1 MHFGTYMCRTKDLS
15 LFPFFYCPLIVHKSS
30 TSTCIKPFYG
40 FCLSFQYFNSRFP
53 FGNPL
58 EITVTGVSAYSD
70 GTCNNKMVHALICT
84 CMHWLDLALPSHDFS
99 FYIYSQ
105 FQRAKGFMGCVQM
118 ENACNRLMKA
128 FSSHSINYTY
138 IFNHCCCRNVNHLCK
153 LSHTKCAKV
162 KNERIETL
170 NFEVL

>member
-1 MHFGTYMCRTKDLS
+1 MEQSRYIFRCRYQSAKIDGPTNALFASINRIKCRRALNALWHLHRTQDLS

-99 FYIYSQ
+99 YFYISIPS
-105 FQRAKGFMGCVQM
+105 FKGPRVLW
-118 ENACNRLMKA
+118 A
-128 FSSHSINYTY
+128 
-138 IFNHCCCRNVNHLCK
+138 VCK
-153 LSHTKCAKV
+153 WKMHVTDWWRHFPLTQ
-162 KNERIETL
+162 
-170 NFEVL
+170 